1 MLASTIGCALPALCR
16 RSGLR
21 GFASAI
27 SLLILGAAPPAAHAQ
42 LNVLSPAFSR
52 LNGGAVWGSVGYRTS
67 GSSNG
72 DDRPLSRLG
81 FAAFYG
87 PFGGRGDSVVTFT
100 RVVSDSTDTTLVEP
114 NSRRQIFRRT
124 RSTNEHRG
132 DTRLPGD
139 GKVILLVGYQHST
152 FFRFGTSHFPATVPL
167 GGAFIGALLGPYPL
181 LPAPRRLVWY
191 AGVGG
196 TIVRLSGIATRAD
209 TVAAELSTE
218 RTFAPE
224 GLMMI
229 MYKVAPSYRVVFGA
243 GYQYVRFGSV
253 TYRAVQSGERI
264 SAAILATLP
273 EAVEARAVHLSL
285 GFSFTASGL
294 IPGR

>member
-1 MLASTIGCALPALCR
+1 LLASTFGCALSALCS
-16 RSGLR
+16 RSCLR

-27 SLLILGAAPPAAHAQ
+27 SLLILAAAPPAAHAQ

-87 PFGGRGDSVVTFT
+87 PFGGRGDTVVTFT
-100 RVVSDSTDTTLVEP
+100 RAVSDSTDTTLVEP
-114 NSRRQIFRRT
+114 NSRQIFRRT
-124 RSTNEHRG
+124 RSTHELRG
-132 DTRLPGD
+132 DTRLPGN

-152 FFRFGTSHFPATVPL
+152 FFRFGTARFPATVPL
-167 GGAFIGALLGPYPL
+167 GGAFIGTLLGPYPL
-181 LPAPRRLVWY
+181 LPAPRWLAWY
-191 AGVGG
+191 GGVGG

-209 TVAAELSTE
+209 TVAAELNTE

-224 GLMMI
+224 ALLMI
-229 MYKVAPSYRVVFGA
+229 MGNVAPSYRVVFGA
-243 GYQYVRFGSV
+243 SYQYVRFGSV
-253 TYRAVQSGERI
+253 TYRAVQSGDRI
-264 SAAILATLP
+264 PAAILATLP